1 VKSPLRR
8 LGLVGCGAIGRTL
21 ALQLVKKKSPFRVT
35 AVWDQNPA
43 AARELSTLLKP
54 APHCCSSLSD
64 LVRRSDFVLE
74 AASQAAAILAA
85 EAALRARKPVMLLST
100 GGFFLQAGRLTALA
114 RKNRT
119 KLYLPSGA
127 VAGMDALKAAR
138 QIGRLRS
145 VTITSSKPPQG
156 FKGAPGLT
164 PDQVRQLAE
173 LQKPLALYEGPVEGA
188 LKRFPA
194 NVNVSATTA
203 LASHP
208 TKVQVRVVADPAA
221 TRNRHEIRA
230 EGDFGTLTAVTENL
244 PSKLNPK
251 TSALAVQ
258 SALALLERLGD
269 FVEVGS

>member
-1 VKSPLRR
+1 VNSPMRR

-35 AVWDQNPA
+35 AVWDQKPE
-43 AARELSTLLKP
+43 AARSLTALLKP
-54 APHCCSSLSD
+54 APRCCSSLSE

-74 AASQAAAILAA
+74 AASQAAALVTA
-85 EAALRARKPVMLLST
+85 ETALKSRKPVLLLST

-114 RKNRT
+114 RKYRT

-138 QIGRLRS
+138 QIGKLRS
-145 VTITSSKPPQG
+145 VTITSSKPPKG
-156 FKGAPGLT
+156 FAGAPGLT
-164 PDQVRQLAE
+164 AAQVHRLAS
-173 LQKPLALYEGPVEGA
+173 LQKPLVLYEGPVEGA

-208 TKVQVRVVADPAA
+208 AKVRVRVVADPAA
-221 TRNRHEIRA
+221 TLNRHEIRA
-230 EGDFGTLTAVTENL
+230 EGDFGFLTAVTENR

>member
-1 VKSPLRR
+1 MKIPLRR
-8 LGLVGCGAIGRTL
+8 LGLVGCGAIVRTL
-21 ALQLVKKKSPFRVT
+21 ALQLVKRKSPFRVT
-35 AVWDQNPA
+35 AVWDQKPEA
-43 AARELSTLLKP
+43 AQALAASLKP
-54 APHCCSSLSD
+54 APRSCSSLPN
-64 LVRRSDFVLE
+64 LVRSCDFVLE
-74 AASQAAAILAA
+74 AASQAAAILTA
-85 EAALRARKPVMLLST
+85 ETALRARKPVMLLST
-100 GGFFLQAGRLTALA
+100 GGFFLHAARLTALA
-114 RKNRT
+114 RKYRT

-138 QIGRLRS
+138 QIGRLRT
-145 VTITSSKPPQG
+145 VTITSSKPPRG
-156 FKGAPGLT
+156 FLGAPGLT
-164 PDQVRQLAE
+164 PAQVRQLAS
-173 LQKPLALYEGPVEGA
+173 LKKSLVLYEGPVEGA

-208 TKVQVRVVADPAA
+208 TKVRIRVVADPAA

-230 EGDFGTLTAVTENL
+230 EGDFGAMTAVTENL